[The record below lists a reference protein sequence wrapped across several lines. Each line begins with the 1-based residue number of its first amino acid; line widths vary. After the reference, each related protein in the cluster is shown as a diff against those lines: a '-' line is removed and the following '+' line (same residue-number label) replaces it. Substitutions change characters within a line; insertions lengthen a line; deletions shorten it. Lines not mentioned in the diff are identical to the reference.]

1 MIVNIKSDL
10 ADCWTVQAVVKYLP
24 VADKNEPRDRD
35 IQEINSLQKELY
47 ELSLQSS

>member
-1 MIVNIKSDL
+1 MIINFKSDL

-35 IQEINSLQKELY
+35 IKEINSLQKELY
-47 ELSLQSS
+47 ERSAE